1 MESTISDSFM
11 RELLYPRFRVFSAEL
26 VLGLL
31 VCCGLPGSAQV
42 QNPRELVKNAVSNE
56 VRSTEQQSD
65 FWMYR
70 LNKENKSG
78 AQVKDMAET
87 KNGVVARLISVNGRA
102 LTPEERAADNE
113 RLTALANNPEEQH
126 KKLED
131 QKKEQEK
138 ILAMVRALPDA
149 LLYQYAG
156 TDLMDGRPTVRL
168 KFVPNPAFHPTTRE
182 TIAYKATEGTLWIDS
197 QEQRIL
203 RLDATLAHDINIGWG
218 IVGHIDKGGQLFLQ
232 QQFLGPGKWRINK
245 LIIEATGQAFFFKSI
260 SLKQRQFATDYR
272 PVPPDLSIAAAVN
285 LLKKVDTTVAIKQR
299 P

>member
-1 MESTISDSFM
+1 M
-11 RELLYPRFRVFSAEL
+11 RELFSQRIRVFSAAL
-26 VLGLL
+26 VLVLASWSGPPLA
-31 VCCGLPGSAQV
+31 AQV
-42 QNPRELVKNAVSNE
+42 QDPRQLVKDAVSNE
-56 VRSTEQQSD
+56 LRSNEQQTD

-78 AQVKDMAET
+78 AQVKDMVET
-87 KNGVVARLISVNGRA
+87 KDGIVARLISVNGRP
-102 LTPEERAADNE
+102 LTLEERAADDE
-113 RLTALANNPEEQH
+113 RLTALANNPEEQRSR
-126 KKLED
+126 LGD

-138 ILAMVRALPDA
+138 VLAMVRALPDA
-149 LLYQYAG
+149 LLYEYAG

-168 KFVPNPAFHPTTRE
+168 KFKPNPAFHPTTRE

-232 QQFLGPGKWRINK
+232 QQFLGSGKWRINK
-245 LIIEATGQAFFFKSI
+245 LIIEASGQAFFFKSI
-260 SLKQRQFATDYR
+260 SLKQRQFGADFR
-272 PVPPDLSIAAAVN
+272 PVPPNLSIAAAVN
-285 LLKKVDTTVAIKQR
+285 LLKKVDATIAVKQR

>member
-1 MESTISDSFM
+1 MVSTISDTYM
-11 RELLYPRFRVFSAEL
+11 REPFFTRFRVFSAAL
-26 VLGLL
+26 VLGM
-31 VCCGLPGSAQV
+31 VSWCGITVAAQV
-42 QNPRELVKNAVSNE
+42 QDPRQLVKDAVSNE
-56 VRSTEQQSD
+56 LKSNEQQTD

-78 AQVKDMAET
+78 AQVKDMVET
-87 KNGVVARLISVNGRA
+87 KSGIVARLISVNGRP
-102 LTPEERAADNE
+102 LTPQERAADDE
-113 RLTALANNPEEQH
+113 RLTALANSPEEQRS
-126 KKLED
+126 KLED

-138 ILAMVRALPDA
+138 VMSMVRALPDA
-149 LLYQYAG
+149 LLYEYAG

-168 KFVPNPAFHPTTRE
+168 KFKPNPAFHPTTRE

-218 IVGHIDKGGQLFLQ
+218 FVGHIDKGGELFLQ

-260 SLKQRQFATDYR
+260 ALKQRQLGTDYR
-272 PVPPDLSIAAAVN
+272 PVPSDLSVAAAVN
-285 LLKKVDTTVAIKQR
+285 LLKKVDATVAVKHH
-299 P
+299 